1 MWQRRLLLHD
11 DSMARML
18 KISSSSIRECA
29 KALSE
34 GKAIIY
40 PTETVYGL
48 GVDATNEASVRELFR
63 IKGRDPRKSISVAV
77 ADLESAKKLAYF
89 NSRAEALAHYFLPG
103 PLTLVLRARRRMP
116 LITTGGKIGIR
127 IPDNRF
133 VLGLLKEFGK
143 PMTSTSANLSGSGS
157 IVRASDADEELL
169 KRVAILVK
177 APETKYSKESTVVD
191 VTNPKTMILR
201 EGAISRNDI
210 ISVVGRVDA

>member
-1 MWQRRLLLHD
+1 
-11 DSMARML
+11 MAKTLNVSR
-18 KISSSSIRECA
+18 SSILKCA

-48 GVDATNEASVRELFR
+48 GVDATNEASVRELFS
-63 IKGRDPRKSISVAV
+63 IKSRDPRKSISVAV
-77 ADLESAKKLAYF
+77 ADVESARKLAYF

-103 PLTLVLRARRRMP
+103 PLTLVLRARTRMP

-127 IPDNRF
+127 IPDNKF

-169 KRVAILVK
+169 RRVSIIVK
-177 APETKYSKESTVVD
+177 ALETKYLKESTVVD
-191 VTNPKTMILR
+191 VTNPKIKILR
-201 EGAISRNDI
+201 EGAISKSDI
-210 ISVVGRVDA
+210 MGAIGRVEA